1 MDGAYYFGSAPPV
14 HQPAYLYGGD
24 PVLSVYTVSSS
35 GAYGGGGGKGFRELV
50 EKIQRNVEVL
60 HREITTGKSPG
71 KKAPAKPLQV
81 AKLEVIPQLQE
92 LKAQIK
98 ALETELSQLRKE
110 KALVAQLDAEAEEEA
125 VVTMLLL

>member
-1 MDGAYYFGSAPPV
+1 MAGFYYYGGDPPV
-14 HQPAYLYGGD
+14 YQPAYLYGGA
-24 PVLSVYTVSSS
+24 PVLGTYTVSSP

-71 KKAPAKPLQV
+71 KKTPARPLQV

-92 LKAQIK
+92 LQAQIK

-110 KALVAQLDAEAEEEA
+110 KALAAQLDADAEEEA